1 MVTLPNPP
9 ELILLKALWRHGPM
23 PVRRLHEECV
33 DELGWSFSSTRKT
46 LSRMV
51 DKDMVAMEEVGENSR
66 GPTLYRARL
75 SKTMALTK
83 LSRDFLYRV
92 LETEG
97 PIPHN
102 IFAASR
108 LLSDDELEE
117 LEGLL

>member
-1 MVTLPNPP
+1 MVSLPNPP
-9 ELILLKALWRHGPM
+9 ELVLLKALWRHGHL
-23 PVRRLHEECV
+23 PVRILHEQCA
-33 DELGWSFSSTRKT
+33 DQLGWSFSSTRKT

-51 DKDMVAMEEVGENSR
+51 DKDMVEMEEGLETGK

-75 SKTMALTK
+75 SKAMALTH

-97 PIPHN
+97 PIPHA
-102 IFAASR
+102 IFSGSR

>member
-9 ELILLKALWRHGPM
+9 ELILLKALWRLGDI
-23 PVRRLHEECV
+23 PVRKLHEECV
-33 DELGWSFSSTRKT
+33 DKLSWSFSSTRKT

-51 DKDMVAMEEVGENSR
+51 DKDMVIMDASD
-66 GPTLYRARL
+66 GPALYRARL
-75 SKTMALTK
+75 SKTMALTQ
-83 LSRDFLYRV
+83 LSSDFLYRV
-92 LETEG
+92 LESEG

>member
-9 ELILLKALWRHGPM
+9 ELILLKALWRLGDM
-23 PVRRLHEECV
+23 PVRRLHEECAGQ
-33 DELGWSFSSTRKT
+33 LNWSFSSTRKT

-51 DKDMVAMEEVGENSR
+51 DKDMVAMDEAD

-75 SKTMALTK
+75 SKTMALTQ
-83 LSRDFLYRV
+83 LSHDFLYRV

-102 IFAASR
+102 IFTASR

>member
-1 MVTLPNPP
+1 M
-9 ELILLKALWRHGPM
+9 
-23 PVRRLHEECV
+23 RRLHELCA
-33 DELGWSFSSTRKT
+33 DQLKWTFSSTRKT

-51 DKDMVAMEEVGENSR
+51 DKDMVAMEITD
-66 GPTLYRARL
+66 GPAHYRARL
-75 SKTMALTK
+75 SKNMALTG

-97 PIPHN
+97 PIPRQ
-102 IFAASR
+102 IFVGSK